1 LPLGVKFLKVAPH
14 FTTRFDMSVNA
25 ISHQTAL
32 IYIMVVVAAAD
43 GVISDKELKTI
54 GDLSK
59 HLPAFRDFDHTRLL
73 ATAQDCGAILQEN
86 EGLDAVMGLA
96 KAALPEHL
104 RETAYWLALEVAL
117 ADSRIM
123 LEEIRV
129 IEAIRRALSI
139 DKLVAAALERGARAR
154 YQVA

>member
-1 LPLGVKFLKVAPH
+1 M
-14 FTTRFDMSVNA
+14 DMSANT

-32 IYIMVVVAAAD
+32 IYVMVIVAAAD
-43 GVISDKELKTI
+43 GVISDKELKAM

-59 HLPAFRDFDHTRLL
+59 NLPVFRDFDHGRLL
-73 ATAQDCGAILQEN
+73 ATAQDCGAILQEP
-86 EGLDAVMGLA
+86 EGLDAVMGLV

-104 RETAYWLALEVAL
+104 RETAYWMALEVAL

-129 IEAIRRALSI
+129 IEVIRRSLGI
-139 DKLVAAALERGARAR
+139 DKLVASALERGARAR

>member
-1 LPLGVKFLKVAPH
+1 MN
-14 FTTRFDMSVNA
+14 T

-32 IYIMVVVAAAD
+32 VYVMVVVAASD

-54 GDLSK
+54 GELSK
-59 HLPAFRDFDHTRLL
+59 HLPAFRDFDHGRLL
-73 ATAQDCGAILQEN
+73 ATAQDCGAILQED
-86 EGLDAVMGLA
+86 EGLETIFGLV

-104 RETAYWLALEVAL
+104 RETAYWLALEIAL
-117 ADSRIM
+117 ADSRVM

-129 IEAIRRALSI
+129 IEAIRRALGI
-139 DKLVAAALERGARAR
+139 DRLVSSALERGARAR

>member
-1 LPLGVKFLKVAPH
+1 MN
-14 FTTRFDMSVNA
+14 T

-32 IYIMVVVAAAD
+32 VYVMVVVAASD
-43 GVISDKELKTI
+43 GIISDKELKTI
-54 GDLSK
+54 GELAK
-59 HLPAFRDFDHTRLL
+59 HLPSFRDFEHGRLL
-73 ATAQDCGAILQEN
+73 ATAQDCGAILQEA
-86 EGLDAVMGLA
+86 EGLDAVLGLV

-117 ADSRIM
+117 SDRRVM

-129 IEAIRRALSI
+129 IEAIRRALGL
-139 DKLVAAALERGARAR
+139 DKLIAAALERGARAR

>member
-1 LPLGVKFLKVAPH
+1 MN
-14 FTTRFDMSVNA
+14 T

-32 IYIMVVVAAAD
+32 VYVMVVVAASD

-59 HLPAFRDFDHTRLL
+59 HLPAFRDFDHSRLL

-86 EGLDAVMGLA
+86 EGLDAILGLV

-117 ADSRIM
+117 ADSRVM

-129 IEAIRRALSI
+129 IEAIRRALGL
-139 DKLVAAALERGARAR
+139 DRLVSAALERGARAR

>member
-1 LPLGVKFLKVAPH
+1 MK
-14 FTTRFDMSVNA
+14 T

-32 IYIMVVVAAAD
+32 LYVMVVVAASD
-43 GVISDKELKTI
+43 GIISDKELKTI

-59 HLPAFRDFDHTRLL
+59 NLPSFRDFDHGRVLV
-73 ATAQDCGAILQEN
+73 TAQDCGAILQEP
-86 EGLDAVMGLA
+86 EGLEAVMGLA

-117 ADSRIM
+117 SDSRVM

-129 IEAIRRALSI
+129 IEAIRRSLGI